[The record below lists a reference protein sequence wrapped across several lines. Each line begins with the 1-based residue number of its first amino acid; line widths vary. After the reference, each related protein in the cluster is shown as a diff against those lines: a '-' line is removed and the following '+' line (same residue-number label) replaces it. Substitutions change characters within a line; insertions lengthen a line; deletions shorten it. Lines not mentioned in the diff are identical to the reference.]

1 MLSRLHLI
9 PREEHFFKLFDRAA
23 GNVLEGARLLVDL
36 LESGEDLDHKARHLK
51 SIEHTGDE
59 LTHAIFEALNR
70 TFVTPLDRDDISR
83 LATALDDVLDWV
95 EEAGRRVRLYRMSE
109 VPPVARQFGRI
120 ILAQAEQIVQAVA
133 LLERWKD
140 AAAVEQ
146 ATREI
151 HRLENQGDDLLAEA
165 LGSLY
170 DGVSEVPQVIRAKQR
185 GDLYELLEEAT
196 DKAEHVAVALQ
207 SITIKRHS

>member
-1 MLSRLHLI
+1 MLSRLRLI
-9 PREEHFFKLFDRAA
+9 PREERFFELFDRAA

-36 LESGEDLDHKARHLK
+36 LETGEDIDHKARHLK
-51 SIEHTGDE
+51 AIEHTGDE

-83 LATALDDVLDWV
+83 LAVALDDVLDWV

-120 ILAQAEQIVQAVA
+120 ILAQAEQIVQAVS

-140 AAAVEQ
+140 AAALNQ
-146 ATREI
+146 AAQEI
-151 HRLENQGDDLLAEA
+151 HRLENQGDELLAEA
-165 LGSLY
+165 LASLY
-170 DGVSEVPQVIRAKQR
+170 EGVSEVPQLIQAKQR
-185 GDLYELLEEAT
+185 GDLYELLEGAT

-207 SITIKRHS
+207 SITVKRHG